1 VTKENFMY
9 PNLLIEDKLL
19 QQALQIS
26 GLPNEQAVIHR
37 ALQWFI
43 GQFSRPMP
51 LSQPSLTLGA
61 MTESVAVLEECWAQ
75 AALAKQLCADF
86 IPPTVLET
94 ATTRSAI
101 YQGPPLTL
109 AQMQEAIEEEAGKH
123 L

>member
-1 VTKENFMY
+1 MY
-9 PNLLIEDKLL
+9 LNLLLEDELV
-19 QQALQIS
+19 QQALQVS
-26 GLPNEQAVIHR
+26 GLPNEQAVIKR

-43 GQFSRPMP
+43 GQSTRPVS
-51 LSQPSLTLGA
+51 LFQPSPTSGLVTD
-61 MTESVAVLEECWAQ
+61 SVTVLEDGWAQ

-94 ATTRSAI
+94 TTTRSAI

-109 AQMQEAIEEEAGKH
+109 AQMQEAIEEEACKH

>member
-1 VTKENFMY
+1 MY
-9 PNLLIEDKLL
+9 LNLLLEDELV
-19 QQALQIS
+19 QQALQVS
-26 GLPNEQAVIHR
+26 GLPNEQAVIKR

-43 GQFSRPMP
+43 GQFPRPV
-51 LSQPSLTLGA
+51 QPSLITEVG
-61 MTESVAVLEECWAQ
+61 TESTESLATLEECWTQ
-75 AALAKQLCADF
+75 AVFEKQLCADF
-86 IPPTVLET
+86 ISPTVLET